1 MKTTRTF
8 GVLFGTLAASGI
20 LWAASAQAK
29 AGSQEDGFTRTTFRY
44 EDDKK
49 APPGVVFVSADDAK
63 YKETAPGVTTAVISG
78 DPDKGAHRIFTKF
91 APGTSVPLHTHSSE
105 LHIVVIKGAYLYQP
119 EKGEEKRVGPG
130 CFLTIP
136 AGDRH
141 ASGSDAKEG
150 VLFYEES
157 TGKFDLVPVE
167 KK

>member
-1 MKTTRTF
+1 MKITRTF
-8 GVLFGTLAASGI
+8 GMLFGTLAATGI
-20 LWAASAQAK
+20 LWAANT
-29 AGSQEDGFTRTTFRY
+29 QEPKPGQ
-44 EDDKK
+44 DKPARQESPEK
-49 APPGVVFVSADDAK
+49 KGMLFVSADDAK